1 MSRCSRLCY
10 NLNMTHR
17 LLLWDI
23 YEITTDGESVNGVML
38 RGRIRKLG
46 IEKGFNVIAENTTD
60 VSNGVRFAV
69 LSQADGETVSR
80 YVESVVKD
88 CSIAKIAD
96 SVVNPILS
104 KMKVNIVERYEL

>member
-1 MSRCSRLCY
+1 
-10 NLNMTHR
+10 MTQH

-46 IEKGFNVIAENTTD
+46 IERGLNVIAENTTD

-69 LSQADGETVSR
+69 LNQTDGETVSK
-80 YVESVVKD
+80 YVKSVVKG
-88 CSIAKIAD
+88 CSIAKIAN
-96 SVVNPILS
+96 SVANPILS
-104 KMKVNIVERYEL
+104 KMRVNIAERYEL